1 MGQKVKHAER
11 TVSTGVVDITAL
23 FWLFKMR

>member
-1 MGQKVKHAER
+1 MGQKAKQAER
-11 TVSTGVVDITAL
+11 TVSTGVGAITAL